1 MSKSYN
7 NTIPI
12 FTEEKALLKMVRKI
26 KTNSLEP
33 GVPKDPDTCSVFKLY
48 KAFASKSETEDL
60 ELRYRA
66 GIGWGDAKNIL
77 FERLNADLRPLREN
91 YKEIIDDRAKLETT
105 LKEGAIKARGIASKL
120 IEDVRHAV
128 GIKSFVN

>member
-1 MSKSYN
+1 MS
-7 NTIPI
+7 
-12 FTEEKALLKMVRKI
+12 I
-26 KTNSLEP
+26 KTDSTPIEEP
-33 GVPKDPDTCSVFKLY
+33 KESARCNVFKLY
-48 KAFASKSETEDL
+48 KAFALESELAEL
-60 ELRYRA
+60 ELLFQN
-66 GIGWGDAKNIL
+66 GISWGDAKNIL